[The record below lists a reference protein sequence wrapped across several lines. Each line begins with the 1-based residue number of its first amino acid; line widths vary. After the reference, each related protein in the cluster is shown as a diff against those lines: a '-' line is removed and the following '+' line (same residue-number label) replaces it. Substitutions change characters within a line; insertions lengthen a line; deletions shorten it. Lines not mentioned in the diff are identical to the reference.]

1 MGMALPG
8 YLRIGAAVDYCML
21 YAETRK
27 ALWLLGIV
35 SALESALLP
44 IPVDAAAIPM
54 MLANKARVW
63 LVAGVA
69 TATSVAGGIAGYLIG
84 RLTYASLGAWLIGL
98 YGLEAGFAEFRL
110 QMTGDLW
117 TGAAVILIGAITPVP
132 FKLTC
137 IVAGFVEYDFALF
150 VALCLFGRG
159 VRFYAMAAVFY
170 YFGPPIKR
178 LLIRYKTGFT
188 LLLIATIAGGFAAL
202 NYLV

>member
-1 MGMALPG
+1 MALPR
-8 YLRIGAAVDYCML
+8 YLRIGAAVDYCMR

-54 MLANKARVW
+54 MLASKARVW

-69 TATSVAGGIAGYLIG
+69 TATSVAGAIAGYLIG
-84 RLTYASLGAWLIGL
+84 WLTYASLGAWLIGL
-98 YGLEAGFAEFRL
+98 YGLEAGFTEFRAE
-110 QMTGDLW
+110 MTADPW
-117 TGAAVILIGAITPVP
+117 TGAAVILVGAITPVP

-137 IVAGFVEYDFALF
+137 IVAGFVAYDLALF
-150 VALCLFGRG
+150 VPLCLLGRG
-159 VRFYAMAAVFY
+159 ARFYAMAAVFY
-170 YFGPPIKR
+170 LFGPPIKR

-188 LLLIATIAGGFAAL
+188 LLLIATIAAGFAAL
-202 NYLV
+202 SYLV